1 MFRLPNIQGTLPN
14 KEAEDYI
21 FFSCDYDYFDRY
33 GYALAQS
40 INRTLSWMHVHCH
53 VIDEGNMNKEVL
65 DNMSKNYNFTYS
77 FEEINEGF
85 YESLAKNNKR
95 MKEGMNIFK
104 TKDLNFIARKTYLAS
119 ARFMRLSQLFKH
131 NHQYVLQLDCDT
143 VLKNGFHQADFRD
156 LTMHVSVMPKPKDPA
171 VFIASAICLG
181 TGQNGV
187 MFRDLFSSRMIE
199 AFEKPIYWYVD
210 QDVLK
215 AVMSEWKNKLHKEY
229 GHIPYKWVPWGLKKE
244 DIFMTGK
251 GSKKEDK
258 RFKSAQLHWL
268 PDHWQ
273 EKIFREIRSLDT
285 RSE

>member
-1 MFRLPNIQGTLPN
+1 MPIRYRMIRKLGYKKCCPQDLNESRCLDYPSYKALCPN

-53 VIDEGNMNKEVL
+53 IIDEGNMNKEVL
-65 DNMSKNYNFTYS
+65 DTMSNNYNFTYS
-77 FEEINEGF
+77 FEEVKEGF

-187 MFRDLFSSRMIE
+187 MFRICLVPRMIE
-199 AFEKPIYWYVD
+199 AFEKPIIGTLT

-215 AVMSEWKNKLHKEY
+215 VLIRMENKLIKNMD
-229 GHIPYKWVPWGLKKE
+229 IFYKWVSWGLKK
-244 DIFMTGK
+244 
-251 GSKKEDK
+251 
-258 RFKSAQLHWL
+258 
-268 PDHWQ
+268 
-273 EKIFREIRSLDT
+273 KIFL
-285 RSE
+285 